1 MPEPAGVIGTV
12 RVQAASASDRG
23 RVRDGNEDRVHVDA
37 TRGIFAVV
45 DGVGGHASGE
55 VAATIA
61 VDVIA
66 QRLSR
71 PLWSPEQRVREAIA
85 LANNEI
91 LTQATQSP
99 EHTGMTCVLTVAL
112 LSGRGLTIG
121 HVGDTRLYKIDATG
135 MNKLTHDHSPV
146 GEREDAHELSEAEA
160 MRHPRRNEVF
170 RDVGSTFHEPDEDGF
185 IELIDA
191 TFEPDCALLLCSDG
205 LTDMVSASAIARLI
219 RQHAGNP
226 SRVAEALVLAANEAG
241 GRDNVSVVY
250 VEGEDFARVSRLAFA
265 ASEVPAGA
273 ESPRPAPAAGGGP
286 GAALY
291 RLLMTRGA
299 WLVAGLLAGLGL
311 GLSIAWLVALD
322 DPIALGPRTLHV
334 GHETGMD
341 YGTIAAALAAA
352 SPRDTVQVEP
362 GDYEE
367 LLVVPGGVHLTARVA
382 GSVTLGAP
390 AQASDAIALT
400 IAEGTGSRVSGL
412 RIAGTTDR
420 PFATGV
426 RIAGDEA
433 HVEDLT
439 IESTV
444 GIGIDVVSAGIVT
457 VRNSR
462 FAGISGVPV
471 RLGAMTRPRFERDL
485 FVHSANGHSP
495 AIDAAPDS
503 APELRDNVFVGYAE
517 VMKSDAARREDLLQH
532 NLLVGTPAAA
542 PATRRGNR

>member
-1 MPEPAGVIGTV
+1 MPEPMSVSGMV

-23 RVRDGNEDRVHVDA
+23 RVRDGNEDRVHVDV

-55 VAATIA
+55 IAATIA

-99 EHTGMTCVLTVAL
+99 QHTGMTCVLTVAL
-112 LSGRGLTIG
+112 LTERGLTIG

-146 GEREDAHELSEAEA
+146 GEREDARELSEAEA

-170 RDVGSTFHEPDEDGF
+170 RDVGSAFHEPEDDGF
-185 IELIDA
+185 VELIEA
-191 TFEPDCALLLCSDG
+191 TFEADCALLFCSDG
-205 LTDMVSASAIARLI
+205 LTDMVAASAIARVI

-250 VEGEDFARVSRLAFA
+250 VEGEDFARVSRSASA
-265 ASEVPAGA
+265 ASEVPEPLNGVAARA
-273 ESPRPAPAAGGGP
+273 ETAPSSLQ
-286 GAALY
+286 ALY
-291 RLLMTRGA
+291 RRLMTRGA
-299 WLVAGLLAGLGL
+299 WLVAGLIAGLGL
-311 GLSIAWLVALD
+311 GLAIAWLVALD
-322 DPIALGPRTLHV
+322 DPIRLGPRTLHV
-334 GHETGMD
+334 GHAAGMD
-341 YGTIAAALAAA
+341 YGTIAAALSAA
-352 SPRDTVQVEP
+352 SPRDTVQIEP
-362 GDYEE
+362 GAYEE
-367 LLVVPGGVHLTARVA
+367 LLVVPGGVHLTARIA

-390 AQASDAIALT
+390 AQASEAVAIT
-400 IAEGTGSRVSGL
+400 IPEGTGSRVSGL
-412 RIAGTTDR
+412 RIAGTAER

-426 RIAGDEA
+426 RIGGEET
-433 HVEDLT
+433 HIEDLS
-439 IESTV
+439 IESNID
-444 GIGIDVVSAGIVT
+444 IGIDVVSAGTVA

-462 FAGISGVPV
+462 FAGISGVPA

-485 FVHSANGHSP
+485 FIRSANGHP
-495 AIDAAPDS
+495 VAIDAAGDSSPD
-503 APELRDNVFVGYAE
+503 LRDNVFVGYAE
-517 VMKSDAARREDLLQH
+517 VMKSDAARRDDLLQH
-532 NLLVGTPAAA
+532 NLVVAAPAAA
-542 PATRRGNR
+542 ATQRRSSR

>member
-322 DPIALGPRTLHV
+322 DPLALGPRTLHV

-390 AQASDAIALT
+390 AQASDPIALT

>member
-1 MPEPAGVIGTV
+1 
-12 RVQAASASDRG
+12 
-23 RVRDGNEDRVHVDA
+23 
-37 TRGIFAVV
+37 
-45 DGVGGHASGE
+45 
-55 VAATIA
+55 
-61 VDVIA
+61 
-66 QRLSR
+66 
-71 PLWSPEQRVREAIA
+71 
-85 LANNEI
+85 
-91 LTQATQSP
+91 
-99 EHTGMTCVLTVAL
+99 
-112 LSGRGLTIG
+112 
-121 HVGDTRLYKIDATG
+121 
-135 MNKLTHDHSPV
+135 
-146 GEREDAHELSEAEA
+146 

-226 SRVAEALVLAANEAG
+226 ARVAEALVLAANEAG

-390 AQASDAIALT
+390 AQATDAIAVT
-400 IAEGTGSRVSGL
+400 IAEGTGTRVSGL

-433 HVEDLT
+433 HIEDLT
-439 IESTV
+439 IESNL
-444 GIGIDVVSAGIVT
+444 GIGIDVISTGAVAI
-457 VRNSR
+457 RNSR
-462 FAGISGVPV
+462 FAGISGLPV

-485 FVHSANGHSP
+485 FIHPASGHSP
-495 AIDAAPDS
+495 AIDAAADS
-503 APELRDNVFVGYAE
+503 TPELRDNVFVGYTE
-517 VMKSDAARREDLLQH
+517 VMKPDAARREELMQH
-532 NLLVGTPAAA
+532 NLVVAA
-542 PATRRGNR
+542 PATAPTQRRGNR